1 MNNSGKIGRA
11 PGFEDRAGP
20 DLLRVEVAA
29 QMLRSG
35 FSRRGYAPIE
45 TPLIELTELF
55 LRMSGGLL
63 SSQLFDF
70 TSPDGG
76 SVSVRPEMTSPVIRH
91 ALENQISLRPQRYQ
105 YAAPIVRYSER
116 PYDAPPNIEPSRR
129 QFTQV
134 GAELIG
140 SSSPAADGEIIAMAY
155 EGTKSVVDS
164 PVAVRIGHVGLIWTI
179 LSRLDLSGR
188 AQLFLANKVG
198 DPKLRAYATDT
209 VESMLG
215 EMSYARPIDYRSH
228 TSAISDLISD
238 MLRREAAELGFL
250 TDESDRGD
258 DSPEGELLR
267 RLVTGGVKLPYQHDQ
282 TSRSAR
288 EIVERLKRKLDEP
301 HNAGAFS
308 DAVKLVSKLSLIS
321 GELNDVLERIASVTN
336 DFGIGHLK
344 DLDNLAYVAGA
355 AIDEGVERD
364 DLSIDIGLAT
374 GFAYY
379 TGMIFDVSSKSA
391 PIAQRWG
398 GGGRYDR
405 LASAL
410 GSVGEIPALGFALN
424 LDAMLPPIESTIL
437 DAKNSRL
444 VLVAPDLS
452 ASTQTVG
459 TVAADLRAQ
468 GFCTFTLFEPL
479 TDISG
484 MGAALRAAKIA
495 YVDAAGGVEI
505 EDL

>member
-11 PGFEDRAGP
+11 PGFEDRAGA
-20 DLLRVEVAA
+20 DLLRVEAAA

-76 SVSVRPEMTSPVIRH
+76 SISVRPEMTSPVIRH

-129 QFTQV
+129 QFTQI

-155 EGTKSVVDS
+155 EGTKSIVDS

-188 AQLFLANKVG
+188 AQLFLANRIGELSGG
-198 DPKLRAYATDT
+198 D
-209 VESMLG
+209 
-215 EMSYARPIDYRSH
+215 
-228 TSAISDLISD
+228 SAIST
-238 MLRREAAELGFL
+238 LRDEAAELGFL

-258 DSPEGELLR
+258 DSPEGELLH
-267 RLVTGGVKLPYQHDQ
+267 RLVTGGVNLPHQHDQ

-301 HNAGAFS
+301 HNARAFS
-308 DAVKLVSKLSLIS
+308 DALELISKLSRIS
-321 GELNDVLERIASVTN
+321 GELDDVLKRIASVTN

-355 AIDEGVERD
+355 AIDEGVERN

-391 PIAQRWG
+391 PIVQRWG

-410 GSVGEIPALGFALN
+410 GSVEEIPALGFALN

-452 ASTQTVG
+452 ASAQTVG
-459 TVAADLRAQ
+459 AVAADLRAQ

-479 TDISG
+479 TDITR
-484 MGAALRAAKIA
+484 MGAALRAAKVA

-505 EDL
+505 KDL